1 MLLASLGLLLTR
13 SRSSFRCTDIA
24 ATNEKEATKVRA
36 RAFRDPELLLPI
48 HRSRLCDTG
57 ILIREDIS
65 RRAPSQE
72 ERKGRKRKIDR
83 KGKAMPRARAQR
95 NDISTT
101 DQRQLA
107 DSLGRLLRACR
118 LRTYL
123 N

>member
-83 KGKAMPRARAQR
+83 KGKAMPRARAR
-95 NDISTT
+95 RGTIFL
-101 DQRQLA
+101 RQTSA
-107 DSLGRLLRACR
+107 NWP
-118 LRTYL
+118 TH
-123 N
+123 